1 MIALRNIGCAMVV
14 ALASATATAS
24 AERTVE
30 PLRFFEGTTESFS
43 TVNVIMR
50 KPYRSRTVG
59 RGRIDQNGALILV
72 QRVEDEGKAPFER
85 RWLIRQVGPNR
96 FVGTMS
102 EAAGPVAVTQAN
114 GRYHFHLKTKG
125 GLSVDQFVTPLPDGK
140 SARTQSTIKKLGI
153 RVATS
158 QGTIRKVD

>member
-1 MIALRNIGCAMVV
+1 MTLLRNTPFAVV
-14 ALASATATAS
+14 IAFVSATATAS
-24 AERTVE
+24 AERTIE

-43 TVNVIMR
+43 TVNVLMR
-50 KPYRSRTVG
+50 RPYHSRTVG
-59 RGRIDQNGALILV
+59 RGRIDQNGSLILV
-72 QRVEDEGKAPFER
+72 QRVEDEGKKPFER
-85 RWLIRQVGPNR
+85 RWLIRQVGPGR

-102 EAAGPVAVTQAN
+102 DAAGPVAVTQSD

-125 GLSVDQFVTPLPDGK
+125 GLNVDQFVTPLPDGK

-158 QGTIRKVD
+158 QGTIRKLD